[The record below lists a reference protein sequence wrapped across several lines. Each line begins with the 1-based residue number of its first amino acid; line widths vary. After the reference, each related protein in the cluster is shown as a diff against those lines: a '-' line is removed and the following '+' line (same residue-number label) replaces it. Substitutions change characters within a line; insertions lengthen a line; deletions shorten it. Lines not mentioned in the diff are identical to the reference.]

1 MWGFDLNINE
11 KSLDNLCNC
20 LQITN
25 SDKEYYKFERLV
37 TVVNQAY
44 LKIALKEFS
53 YIKQNYSQKV
63 INSNFN
69 FLMSLYN
76 KHLRE
81 HQVMFL
87 LFNIFETA
95 IRSKSAVELSLKYSS
110 TGNDEWLHNL
120 CLTPKKIQK
129 PLLEAIKKIHQDGEN
144 INNLDSFE
152 IFDYIMLG
160 QLQSIYIDFWGDLSH
175 LFQAKTIN
183 GYSFQQIGKRTF
195 EKLFEDIRKVRN
207 DNAHHKPFHKT
218 RKRRHQIIEDIELI
232 LLHIG
237 FNLKEAINNI
247 DSEHKIIKL
256 RYV

>member
-1 MWGFDLNINE
+1 MNINQ
-11 KSLDNLCNC
+11 KSLENLCSS
-20 LQITN
+20 LQIDI
-25 SDKEYYKFERLV
+25 SDREYYKFQRLV

-44 LKIALKEFS
+44 LKIALKEF
-53 YIKQNYSQKV
+53 YNIKNNNPEKEIS
-63 INSNFN
+63 SNFN

-95 IRSKSAVELSLKYSS
+95 IRSKCVVELSLKYSS
-110 TGNDEWLHNL
+110 VNCDDWLHNST
-120 CLTPKKIQK
+120 LTPNKIKKPLVEATKKI
-129 PLLEAIKKIHQDGEN
+129 LQDGEH
-144 INNLDSFE
+144 INSLDSFE
-152 IFDYIMLG
+152 IFDYVMLG
-160 QLQSIYIDFWGDLSH
+160 QLQSIYTDFWKDLSH
-175 LFQAKTIN
+175 LFEKKIVN
-183 GYSFQQIGKRTF
+183 GHTFSKIGKRTF

-218 RKRRHQIIEDIELI
+218 RQRRHKIIEDIELI

-256 RYV
+256 KYI

>member
-1 MWGFDLNINE
+1 MDIYD
-11 KSLDNLCNC
+11 KSLNDLCTN
-20 LQITN
+20 LQITK
-25 SDKEYYKFERLV
+25 SDKEYYKFEKLV

-44 LKIALKEFS
+44 LKIALKEFN
-53 YIKQNYSQKV
+53 YIKTRNQEKE
-63 INSNFN
+63 IESNFN

-95 IRSKSAVELSLKYSS
+95 IRSKAVTELSLKYSS
-110 TGNDEWLHNL
+110 NGNDDWLHDSS
-120 CLTPKKIQK
+120 LTPNKIIR
-129 PLLEAIKKIHQDGEN
+129 PLQEAKNKIIQDGED

-160 QLQSIYIDFWGDLSH
+160 QLQSIYKDFWNDLSH
-175 LFQAKTIN
+175 LFIAKTIN
-183 GYSFQQIGKRTF
+183 GINFPQIGKRTF
-195 EKLFEDIRKVRN
+195 EKIFEEIRKARN

-232 LLHIG
+232 LIHIG
-237 FNLKEAINNI
+237 FNLNDAINNI
-247 DSEHKIIKL
+247 DSQHKIIKL
-256 RYV
+256 KYI